1 MKKVLKRLVAIV
13 AVLVSLFCV
22 MTPRALAANG
32 EYTKPECEGVFQDLT
47 CTSLDH
53 IAAFMTAAYDIF
65 VDRWLDIEPST
76 FDYEYIG
83 SPGHALHEA
92 WNTLRTLANAAF
104 AILLIFVVLSQVTG
118 IGISNYGIKKMMPR
132 LVTGVLMVNLSYFIC
147 QGAIDLSNLV
157 GSGLGSLFEDLI
169 IDSIPPEIGFSVSG
183 GTALKTMIVAVIS
196 ALVIKAKSSWSKI
209 IMLVILGVIVVAV
222 AVFMLFVVAVVR
234 QALCILLVTFS
245 PIAFVCYMLPGTKS
259 IFDKWF
265 SMFKGVLF
273 AYPICSLMIYGG
285 SYAGSVIYG
294 TWIDNGDYSEML
306 RNLSYLIITTVPY
319 FFIPAVIM
327 KSLAEAEGAVAKLGN
342 FLKKNGRDAAMRT
355 RRMTDLQRRAD
366 QKQQLAR
373 AGYKRNIHGK
383 IVKKWRPKKL
393 NENSSDGALR
403 RNGKKVFNSI
413 LSYRDQLDAPYLR
426 NVTRI
431 KAEERRANSFRRQY
445 QNMKDEE
452 LSNFYV
458 FDSSNNKYVKVSS
471 PLTNRQIRRG
481 RTSDGRKIFRATV
494 AKPNTAAGSSD
505 FVESSAGDVKRMKQ
519 SIRAR
524 RLADVTG
531 QEQNLE
537 TAAWRAQIKND
548 NLSTQ
553 QISDA
558 MKQITTDDEHQLNS
572 TQLSAYA
579 SALVADG
586 VAGRDALEAL
596 LADSDV
602 QKNVD
607 AIRTIATGFTK
618 TELNSIKKK
627 NPILYN
633 KIMAIRE
640 DTNGTLNVGDLSRD
654 SNFAVTEGQLDGFS
668 PKHLSEMD
676 ASAQKRL
683 VDDLLNTVSADAKD
697 LNNPRAVKAVGL
709 AEGALGNA
717 EIRAM
722 MSSEQVAN
730 LEQIVNMRK
739 TAVEAISAKTIR
751 SDRSALDATATA
763 SGSDYTTIPVEK
775 VGDLFRKDFANTFLT
790 ESFKPGGNDGILDAM
805 QNGFDTTRMESI
817 VKAANAQL
825 DEILRGKGLQS
836 ANLTAARD
844 EIMRGVMED
853 VDKAVN
859 EKSKKMVDQLE
870 DSEKRAG
877 TSKEDI
883 EKKTD
888 ALKAQLG
895 GPSSICDVLTQRIN
909 MRG

>member
-1 MKKVLKRLVAIV
+1 MKKVLKRLVV
-13 AVLVSLFCV
+13 VVTVLVSLFGV

-32 EYTKPECEGVFQDLT
+32 EYTKPECEGIFQDLT
-47 CTSLDH
+47 CTSIDH
-53 IAAFMTAAYDIF
+53 IAAFMTDAYDIF

-157 GSGLGSLFEDLI
+157 GSGLGSLFEDLM
-169 IDSIPPEIGFSVSG
+169 IDSIPPNIGFSAG
-183 GTALKTMIVAVIS
+183 DTALTSVIVAVIS
-196 ALVIKAKSSWSKI
+196 ALVIKVKGSWSKI
-209 IMLVILGVIVVAV
+209 ILLVLLGVVVIAV
-222 AVFMLFVVAVVR
+222 AVIMLFVVVVVR

-285 SYAGSVIYG
+285 SYAGVVIYG
-294 TWIDNGDYSEML
+294 TWVDNGDYSEIL
-306 RNLSYLIITTVPY
+306 RDLSYLIIATVPY
-319 FFIPAVIM
+319 FFIPAVVM

-366 QKQQLAR
+366 QGQQLAR
-373 AGYKRNIHGK
+373 AGYKRNIHGD
-383 IVKKWRPKKL
+383 IVKKRRPKKL
-393 NENSSDGALR
+393 AENSSDGALR
-403 RNGKKVFNSI
+403 RNGKRVFNSI
-413 LSYRDQLDAPYLR
+413 LRYQDQLDAPYLR

-445 QNMKDEE
+445 QNLRNE
-452 LSNFYV
+452 NFYV
-458 FDSSNNKYVKVSS
+458 FDSSENKYVKVSS

-607 AIRTIATGFTK
+607 AIRTIATGFTQ

-633 KIMAIRE
+633 KIMAICE

-683 VDDLLNTVSADAKD
+683 VDDLLDAVSADAKD

-763 SGSDYTTIPVEK
+763 SGSDYSTIPVEK

-790 ESFKPGGNDGILDAM
+790 ESVKPGGNDGILDAM

>member
-1 MKKVLKRLVAIV
+1 MKKALKRLVVVV
-13 AVLVSLFCV
+13 AVLVSLFSV

-76 FDYEYIG
+76 FDYEYVG

-92 WNTLRTLANAAF
+92 WNALRTLANAAF

-169 IDSIPPEIGFSVSG
+169 IDSIPPEIGFSISG

-196 ALVIKAKSSWSKI
+196 ALVIKAKGLGYRI
-209 IMLVILGVIVVAV
+209 ILLAALGVVVVAV
-222 AVFMLFVVAVVR
+222 AVCMIFVIVVVR

-265 SMFKGVLF
+265 SLFKGVLF

-294 TWIDNGDYSEML
+294 TWIDNGDYSNTL
-306 RNLSYLIITTVPY
+306 RDLSYLIITTVPY

-355 RRMTDLQRRAD
+355 RGMTDLQRRAD
-366 QKQQLAR
+366 QGQQLAR
-373 AGYKRNIHGK
+373 AGYKRNIHGD
-383 IVKKWRPKKL
+383 IVKKRRPKKL
-393 NENSSDGALR
+393 AENSSDGALR
-403 RNGKKVFNSI
+403 RNGKRVFNSI
-413 LSYRDQLDAPYLR
+413 LRYQDQLDAPYLR

-445 QNMKDEE
+445 QNLRNE
-452 LSNFYV
+452 NFYV
-458 FDSSNNKYVKVSS
+458 FDSSENKYVKVSS

-494 AKPNTAAGSSD
+494 AKPNTSAGSSD

-579 SALVADG
+579 SALIADG

-602 QKNVD
+602 QRNVD
-607 AIRTIATGFTK
+607 AIRTIATGFTQ

-633 KIMAIRE
+633 KIMAILN

-683 VDDLLNTVSADAKD
+683 VDDLLDAVSADAKD

-751 SDRSALDATATA
+751 SDRSALDATAAA
-763 SGSDYTTIPVEK
+763 SGTNYSTILPEQ
-775 VGDLFRKDFANTFLT
+775 VGDYFRKDFANTFLT
-790 ESFKPGGNDGILDAM
+790 ESVKPGGNDGILDAM

-825 DEILRGKGLQS
+825 DEILRSKGLRG
-836 ANLTAARD
+836 ANLVAARD
-844 EIMRGVMED
+844 DIMRGVMED

-870 DSEKRAG
+870 ANEQAAG
-877 TSKEDI
+877 TSTDDI
-883 EKKTD
+883 KKKTS

>member
-1 MKKVLKRLVAIV
+1 MKKVLKRLVV
-13 AVLVSLFCV
+13 VVTVLVSLFGV

-32 EYTKPECEGVFQDLT
+32 EYTKPECEGIFQDLT
-47 CTSLDH
+47 CTSIDH
-53 IAAFMTAAYDIF
+53 IAAFMTDAYDIF

-157 GSGLGSLFEDLI
+157 GSGLGSLFEDLM
-169 IDSIPPEIGFSVSG
+169 IDSIPPNIGFSAG
-183 GTALKTMIVAVIS
+183 DTALTSVIVAVIS
-196 ALVIKAKSSWSKI
+196 ALVIKVKGSWSKI
-209 IMLVILGVIVVAV
+209 ILLVLLGVVVIAV
-222 AVFMLFVVAVVR
+222 AVIMLFVVVVVR

-285 SYAGSVIYG
+285 SYAGVVIYG
-294 TWIDNGDYSEML
+294 TWVDNGDYSEIL
-306 RNLSYLIITTVPY
+306 RDLSYLIIATVPY
-319 FFIPAVIM
+319 FFIPAVVM

-366 QKQQLAR
+366 QGQQLAR
-373 AGYKRNIHGK
+373 AGYKRNIHGD
-383 IVKKWRPKKL
+383 IVKKRRPKKL
-393 NENSSDGALR
+393 AENSSDGALR
-403 RNGKKVFNSI
+403 RNGKRVFNSI
-413 LSYRDQLDAPYLR
+413 LRYQDQLDAPYLR

-445 QNMKDEE
+445 QNLRNE
-452 LSNFYV
+452 NFYV
-458 FDSSNNKYVKVSS
+458 FDSSENKYVKVSS

-607 AIRTIATGFTK
+607 AIRTIATGFTQ

-633 KIMAIRE
+633 KIMAICE

-683 VDDLLNTVSADAKD
+683 VDDLLDAVSADAKD

-763 SGSDYTTIPVEK
+763 SGSDYSTIPVEK

-790 ESFKPGGNDGILDAM
+790 ESVKPGGNDGILDAM

-859 EKSKKMVDQLE
+859 KKSEEMVKQLKANE
-870 DSEKRAG
+870 QAAG
-877 TSKEDI
+877 TSTDDI
-883 EKKTD
+883 KKKTS
-888 ALKAQLG
+888 ALRAQLG